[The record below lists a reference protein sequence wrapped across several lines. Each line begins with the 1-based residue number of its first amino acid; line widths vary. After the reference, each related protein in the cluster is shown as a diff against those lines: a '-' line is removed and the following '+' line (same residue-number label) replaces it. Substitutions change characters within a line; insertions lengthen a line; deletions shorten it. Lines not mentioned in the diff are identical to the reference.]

1 MSDEMI
7 AHVLTDGDCLEEF
20 HRAMERYGV
29 TRSQLCALIGL
40 DPACGEGGEGGR
52 PIPRADLALGR
63 LMVLNRF
70 DHISLLERVR
80 SVTQS
85 FLAGKGLDAAALSRL
100 AKVPLDQ
107 LEAFLSAPFPKDASL
122 ESAGCISPEHLYRL
136 TVFVLTFGS
145 LMGE

>member
-20 HRAMERYGV
+20 DRAMERYGV

-80 SVTQS
+80 SVTS
-85 FLAGKGLDAAALSRL
+85 PFWRGRGWTPPPCPAWPRSLWTSWSPFC
-100 AKVPLDQ
+100 PL
-107 LEAFLSAPFPKDASL
+107 PSL
-122 ESAGCISPEHLYRL
+122 RTPRWSPPAVYRRSIS
-136 TVFVLTFGS
+136 TV
-145 LMGE
+145 

>member
-29 TRSQLCALIGL
+29 TRSQLCALIG
-40 DPACGEGGEGGR
+40 
-52 PIPRADLALGR
+52 
-63 LMVLNRF
+63 
-70 DHISLLERVR
+70 
-80 SVTQS
+80 
-85 FLAGKGLDAAALSRL
+85 
-100 AKVPLDQ
+100 LDQ